1 MALYGKLGGA
11 LFGVATLGLL
21 TVALRP
27 GAVAI
32 TTLIGTTSVQSNL
45 AQISEPVDDSQTETT
60 GSLSE
65 SALRDAAR
73 RRLALA
79 LLPKEAVDRNSTAPL
94 AATSASSHPIVMPT
108 ATKLADDESEL
119 HKLASKAEQSI
130 SDGDIIGARLLLDRA
145 TRAGDG
151 KTLFMLAQ
159 TYDPQT
165 LSRLGVQGI
174 VGDADVAR
182 NYYNRALSAGFGEA
196 RERLSALP
204 Q

>member
-1 MALYGKLGGA
+1 
-11 LFGVATLGLL
+11 
-21 TVALRP
+21 
-27 GAVAI
+27 
-32 TTLIGTTSVQSNL
+32 
-45 AQISEPVDDSQTETT
+45 
-60 GSLSE
+60 
-65 SALRDAAR
+65 
-73 RRLALA
+73 
-79 LLPKEAVDRNSTAPL
+79 
-94 AATSASSHPIVMPT
+94 MPT

-182 NYYNRALSAGFGEA
+182 NYYNRALAAGFGEA

>member
-94 AATSASSHPIVMPT
+94 AATSASHPIVMPT